1 MQSTHLRC
9 DIDSLPYFLLNTS
22 RKRKKYMIKE
32 NLKQFRIK
40 NKYTQKEIAQILGIS
55 YRTYQPYEYGQNQV
69 PINIIYK
76 LVALYRCSYDDL
88 LK

>member
-1 MQSTHLRC
+1 
-9 DIDSLPYFLLNTS
+9 
-22 RKRKKYMIKE
+22 MIKE

-55 YRTYQPYEYGQNQV
+55 YRTYQSYEYGQNQV